1 MEQFKH
7 IESQYFQKLNKE
19 LALQLDR
26 AKQEIDKCNKIIEM
40 CKQVLATPSSK
51 SIDNLIEEINRI
63 EGEKDDKDFSEKNT

>member
-19 LALQLDR
+19 LAMQLDK
-26 AKQEIDKCNKIIEM
+26 AKGEIDKCKKIIEM
-40 CKQVLATPSSK
+40 CKQVLATPNSK

-63 EGEKDDKDFSEKNT
+63 EGEQDDKDCSKESP

>member
-19 LALQLDR
+19 L
-26 AKQEIDKCNKIIEM
+26 DKCKKIIEM
-40 CKQVLATPSSK
+40 CKQVLATPNSK

-63 EGEKDDKDFSEKNT
+63 EGEQDDKDCSKKNP